1 MSSNGFN
8 ENKYTNSLTGSTE
21 KVNSFLN
28 DLRDLLNKHN
38 VKLYGEYCEVYMK
51 NQGFLGY
58 LEDNIET
65 VEITD
70 NDKSLYSSYKCLIK
84 DN

>member
-1 MSSNGFN
+1 MSTVFTEENYSNFESSSKKN
-8 ENKYTNSLTGSTE
+8 
-21 KVNSFLN
+21 VVMFLN
-28 DLRDLLNKHN
+28 DLRDLLNKYD
-38 VKLYGEYCEVYMK
+38 VKLYGDYCEVYMK

-70 NDKSLYSSYKCLIK
+70 NNETLHSSYKCLSK
-84 DN
+84 ND